1 MQERKIM
8 PILVFV
14 FAVIVLLSQFLVVT
28 NGSIP
33 CETTADCP
41 VAVPP
46 SYYKCMYKVCV
57 LIY

>member
-1 MQERKIM
+1 MAR
-8 PILVFV
+8 ILVFV
-14 FAVIVLLSQFLVVT
+14 FSFIVLLSQFLVVI

-46 SYYKCMYKVCV
+46 EYYKCMYKVCV
-57 LIY
+57 LIR